1 MFNPLKL
8 VIGVIMIAL
17 AMSSAA
23 KAHNHDPSASRHAQS
38 HDKHNHDKH
47 DNDKQDHGRH
57 DHHGMAK
64 GAKELP
70 QSVRDYLDAME
81 KMHKD
86 MAIDYSGNV
95 DVDFMRGMI
104 PHHQRAIDMAN
115 VLLKHSKDAR
125 VKRFAQ
131 GIIAAQTKEI
141 RFMRTWLKAHEAEL
155 AGKEKNRR

>member
-1 MFNPLKL
+1 MCNPRKL

-17 AMSSAA
+17 AMASAA
-23 KAHNHDPSASRHAQS
+23 YAHNHETSAMHQAQT
-38 HDKHNHDKH
+38 HEKH
-47 DNDKQDHGRH
+47 DHGGH

-64 GAKELP
+64 GVEELP
-70 QSVRDYLDAME
+70 QSVREYLEVME

-104 PHHQRAIDMAN
+104 PHHQGAIDMAQ

-141 RFMRTWLKAHEAEL
+141 RFMRNWLKAHEAEL
-155 AGKEKNRR
+155 AGKEKR